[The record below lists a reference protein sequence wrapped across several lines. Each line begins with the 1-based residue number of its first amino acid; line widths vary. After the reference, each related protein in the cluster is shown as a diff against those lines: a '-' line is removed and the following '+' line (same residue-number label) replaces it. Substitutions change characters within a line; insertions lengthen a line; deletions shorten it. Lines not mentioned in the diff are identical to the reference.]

1 MPRECQG
8 PVFIAA
14 WLLFSRLF
22 MAPRLGAL
30 LTAPS
35 SRPWTGTMPQAQVRR
50 GRSRASSSSRV
61 SPGPKSQAQVPQMPR
76 CPATRYAGLCWSTSK
91 SCKPQAWVRPSCA
104 FLSIHY
110 HLELSQ
116 WHWPHDAGSSLNLA
130 LPAPLHP
137 PCHSSSGKSGYCATH
152 SPHVTQPTKKTCKQP
167 DTASSPLH
175 AFKTTWCPTRIS

>member
-1 MPRECQG
+1 
-8 PVFIAA
+8 
-14 WLLFSRLF
+14 

-35 SRPWTGTMPQAQVRR
+35 SRPWTHTMPQAQAPR

-61 SPGPKSQAQVPQMPR
+61 SPGPKSQARVPQMPPSHPLR
-76 CPATRYAGLCWSTSK
+76 GLVLEHAQ
-91 SCKPQAWVRPSCA
+91 SCAPQAWVRPRCA
-104 FLSIHY
+104 FLSIHH

-116 WHWPHDAGSSLNLA
+116 WHWPHRAGSSLNLA

-137 PCHSSSGKSGYCATH
+137 PCHSSSGYCATH

-167 DTASSPLH
+167 DAASSPLH